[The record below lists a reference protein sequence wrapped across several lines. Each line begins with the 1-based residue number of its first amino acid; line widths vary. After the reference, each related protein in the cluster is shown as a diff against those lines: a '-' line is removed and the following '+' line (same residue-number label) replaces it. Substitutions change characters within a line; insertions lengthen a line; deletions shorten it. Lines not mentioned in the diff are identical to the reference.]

1 MPSEA
6 VLLFEDE
13 TIVRLFPGLRRSW
26 SLKGEQA
33 SVGIS
38 GRNAKRVLFG
48 TINMHTGRRVV
59 LQYSN
64 MRQASFQAF
73 LQQLRCHYRQRPIWM
88 ILDQAGSHT
97 TAKSKEKAESFN
109 IKLIWLPKQCAEL
122 NAMDHLWRQL
132 KKDVSSNHQYGN
144 VEEHAQTA
152 RQYILKMNKR
162 EALKKAGILS
172 KNFWLKSFFK

>member
-1 MPSEA
+1 MPAGA

-13 TIVRLFPGLRRSW
+13 TIVRLFPGLRRAW

-33 SVGIS
+33 AVGIS

-48 TINMHTGRRVV
+48 IINMRTGHRVV
-59 LQYSN
+59 LQYPN
-64 MRQASFQAF
+64 MCQASFQTF
-73 LQQLRCHYRQRPIWM
+73 LQQLRRHYRHRPIWM
-88 ILDQAGSHT
+88 ILDKAGSHT
-97 TAKSKEKAESFN
+97 TAKSQAKAKSLN
-109 IKLIWLPKQCAEL
+109 MKLIWLPKQCAEL

-132 KKDVSSNHQYGN
+132 KRDVSSNHQYGSI
-144 VEEHAQTA
+144 EEHAQTA
-152 RQYILKMNKR
+152 RAYIVKLTKH